1 MAMQAMAQMA
11 GPIASGISAIG
22 GLFGR
27 KKNNAA
33 QSARDQYNYN
43 LSLQHDAQAFNER
56 MFRNRLQYI
65 REDAEKAG
73 INPLYGAGLNSAS
86 PSSGMNSVGAP
97 DYVGEQNNKVMQ
109 KIEAMRAGQDF
120 SARMAEIRNVNQQ
133 TRTEEMNTLLRAKE
147 VIAQQLQNLL
157 SRKNLDAFEIKLKK
171 ELQVA
176 DSQINANIA
185 SATASYGEARS
196 ARAAA
201 DKYNAET
208 AEIKRNLH
216 NRTTNPIIDGFSTG
230 ASNGGG
236 WVGGALGATGSALD
250 FLFKPIN
257 PDEWKGGSNHINPTR
272 RKINKR

>member
-176 DSQINANIA
+176 DSQ
-185 SATASYGEARS
+185 
-196 ARAAA
+196 
-201 DKYNAET
+201 
-208 AEIKRNLH
+208 
-216 NRTTNPIIDGFSTG
+216 
-230 ASNGGG
+230 
-236 WVGGALGATGSALD
+236 
-250 FLFKPIN
+250 
-257 PDEWKGGSNHINPTR
+257 
-272 RKINKR
+272 